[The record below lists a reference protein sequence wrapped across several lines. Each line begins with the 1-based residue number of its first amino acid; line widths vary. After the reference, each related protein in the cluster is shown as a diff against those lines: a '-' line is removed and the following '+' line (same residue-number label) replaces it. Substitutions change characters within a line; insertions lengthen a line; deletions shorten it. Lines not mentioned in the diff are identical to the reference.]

1 MLRRHRLLL
10 VVNFIHLLC
19 VIFQVSFVVK
29 AVSALTAAFRLVQ
42 LGSCGQSVEAAC
54 LRSVTPDLHNDI
66 LENLHK
72 LSFTSMA
79 SGLSEVDGTRH
90 HFTAGGRLVANK
102 QIVYTIVED
111 KGLEPVSSIQCQKID
126 MMVGICNRLCRSRVC

>member
-1 MLRRHRLLL
+1 MSSFQLRFNMS
-10 VVNFIHLLC
+10 VVKSITTL
-19 VIFQVSFVVK
+19 FQVSFVVK

-42 LGSCGQSVEAAC
+42 LDSCGQSVEAAC
-54 LRSVTPDLHNDI
+54 LRRVAPDLHDDI

-79 SGLSEVDGTRH
+79 SGLTEVDGTRH
-90 HFTAGGRLVANK
+90 HFTKGGRLVANK

-111 KGLEPVSSIQCQKID
+111 KGLEPVSTIQCQ
-126 MMVGICNRLCRSRVC
+126 